1 MKDPAELAAT
11 VEEAFE
17 IAATGRPGPV
27 VIDIPKNVQIATAE
41 MPEGAAQRRKR
52 YTPRTVAAPEE
63 IAEAMRVYFTD
74 IHNIAEGAGAA
85 PLAALMQERDRMKDR
100 KVGVILSGGNVDM
113 NWYRTVLGGGVP
125 EV

>member
-1 MKDPAELAAT
+1 AARTFADGMAVRVPVADALAIYGRGAE
-11 VEEAFE
+11 
-17 IAATGRPGPV
+17 RV
-27 VIDIPKNVQIATAE
+27 VAVSE
-41 MPEGAAQRRKR
+41 
-52 YTPRTVAAPEE
+52 EE
-63 IAEAMRVYFTD
+63 IAEAMRVYFID

-85 PLAALMQERDRMKDR
+85 PLAALMRERDKMAGR